1 MKSVEVS
8 AKTVDAAVAD
18 ALAQLDATQ
27 DQVIIEVLDEGS
39 KGFLGLL
46 GAKDARV
53 RVTMRD
59 LVAEKAERAKEF
71 LLQLL
76 EKMGVNAT
84 VEAKSSDDTIELE
97 MSGKNIGLVIGRR
110 GATLDAIQYIVSLY
124 ANKEGEWNRILLD
137 AEGYRNRR
145 NETLRRLARKVGE
158 RVKKTGRRTVLE
170 PMNPHERRIIHMTL
184 QNEPRLAT
192 HSEGTEPY
200 RRVVVTLKKGR

>member
-124 ANKEGEWNRILLD
+124 ANKDGEWNRIRSMPRAIAIGAMRPSD
-137 AEGYRNRR
+137 DW
-145 NETLRRLARKVGE
+145 LARS
-158 RVKKTGRRTVLE
+158 GRE
-170 PMNPHERRIIHMTL
+170 
-184 QNEPRLAT
+184 
-192 HSEGTEPY
+192 
-200 RRVVVTLKKGR
+200 